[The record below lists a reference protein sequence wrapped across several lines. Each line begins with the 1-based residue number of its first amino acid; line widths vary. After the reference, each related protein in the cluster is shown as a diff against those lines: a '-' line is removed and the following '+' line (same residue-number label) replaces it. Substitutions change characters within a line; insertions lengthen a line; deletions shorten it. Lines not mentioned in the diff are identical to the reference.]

1 MILEKKVLFEGTLT
15 KREVSIIHLALYCSA
30 VEKTDIPEDVVRD
43 MQDLLH
49 NLEVLDSELQIFK
62 PIP

>member
-30 VEKTDIPEDVVRD
+30 VDKMDLPEDVVRD
-43 MQDLLH
+43 MQNLLH
-49 NLEVLDSELQIFK
+49 NLEVLEPELQIYE